1 MSKEGEAV
9 MGILDGKKCSEE
21 ILEKIKIEIDKMVK
35 SGKRAPGLAVVIV
48 GENPASK
55 VYVNSKI
62 KACNKVGIC
71 NKEISLPEDVTQEE
85 LLQNIQKLNEDEN
98 IDGILVQLPLPKH
111 LDEEEV
117 CNAIREDKDVDGFKP
132 ENLGKVVLGKEDGMI
147 PCTPQGIMY
156 LLDTIKD
163 FELYGANAVVIGRSN
178 IVGKPISSLLIN
190 RGATTT
196 ICNSKTKNID
206 EILKKADIII
216 AALGQPKF
224 LKENMVKENAI
235 IIDVGINRVDGKLC
249 GDVDFENVSKKA
261 SHITPVPGGVG
272 PMTIA
277 MLLTNTL
284 KAYKKGG
291 EE

>member
-1 MSKEGEAV
+1 MNV
-9 MGILDGKKCSEE
+9 LLDGKKSSNE
-21 ILEKIKIEIDKMVK
+21 ILDKIKLEIDELVK
-35 SGKRAPGLAVVIV
+35 SKRRIPGLAVIIV

-62 KACNKVGIC
+62 KACNKVGIYS
-71 NKEISLPEDVTQEE
+71 KEIELPENITQKE
-85 LLQNIQKLNEDEN
+85 LLENIQKLNDDEN

-111 LDEEEV
+111 LNEEEV
-117 CNAIREDKDVDGFKP
+117 WKTIKEEKDVDGFKP

-163 FELYGANAVVIGRSN
+163 FEMYGANAVVIGRSN

-196 ICNSKTKNID
+196 VCNSKTKNID
-206 EILKKADIII
+206 EILRKADIII

-261 SHITPVPGGVG
+261 SYITPVPGGVG

-291 EE
+291 KK